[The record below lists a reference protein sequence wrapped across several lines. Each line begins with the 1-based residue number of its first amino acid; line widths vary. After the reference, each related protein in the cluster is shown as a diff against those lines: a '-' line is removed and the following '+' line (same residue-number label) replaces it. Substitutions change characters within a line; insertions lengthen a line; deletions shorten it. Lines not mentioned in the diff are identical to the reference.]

1 MIKATQP
8 GAQLVLAGFS
18 GGGSFALHAAAS
30 PLKRSFVRLVLIS
43 PQLGLRAPT
52 AKSSAW
58 AKPFIPRII
67 ALMILDRMGY
77 HAFDYLPVIGFAI
90 PQEYAELLTGQYS
103 LRLLRAFYSEDYA
116 ADLKAAQSPVSVLV
130 GGQGRAVCRKSLRS
144 SSSGCEIRRSGKD
157 RS

>member
-67 ALMILDRMGY
+67 ALMILDHPY
-77 HAFDYLPVIGFAI
+77 AFSSGRRPK
-90 PQEYAELLTGQYS
+90 LT
-103 LRLLRAFYSEDYA
+103 RTI
-116 ADLKAAQSPVSVLV
+116 
-130 GGQGRAVCRKSLRS
+130 GRAS
-144 SSSGCEIRRSGKD
+144 SRRSA
-157 RS
+157 RVS